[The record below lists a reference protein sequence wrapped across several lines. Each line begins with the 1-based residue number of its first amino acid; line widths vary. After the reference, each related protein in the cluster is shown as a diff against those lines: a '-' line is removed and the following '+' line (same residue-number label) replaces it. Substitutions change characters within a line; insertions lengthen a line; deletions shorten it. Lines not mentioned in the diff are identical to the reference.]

1 MIFEFLDQVGL
12 TAFKNLLANLFA
24 TKQDVADFKEATDSY
39 VTDIDYV
46 EDGLSFDTTQDY
58 KEILAEEDV

>member
-1 MIFEFLDQVGL
+1 MILEFLDQAGL

-24 TKQDVADFKEATDSY
+24 TKQDVADFKEATDNY

-58 KEILAEEDV
+58 EEILTEEGA

>member
-12 TAFKNLLANLFA
+12 TAFKNLLVNLFA

-46 EDGLSFDTTQDY
+46 EDGLSFDVTQDY
-58 KEILAEEDV
+58 KEILVEEDV